1 MNEKPPP
8 KHVRRYA
15 EELIESAMQLGAI
28 LDHMYRHESDFPDA
42 PPPPVVLVNLVADTI
57 AHQGAI
63 PDSQLKT
70 ARKALSKTTDLI
82 EHEIFL
88 VDPPGMNGTPAGP
101 SLN

>member
-1 MNEKPPP
+1 MNKKPPL

-15 EELIESAMQLGAI
+15 EELIESAMQLSAI

-42 PPPPVVLVNLVADTI
+42 PPPPLVLVSLVADTI
-57 AHQGAI
+57 AHQAAI
-63 PDSQLKT
+63 PDSQLKS
-70 ARKALSKTTDLI
+70 ARKTLSKTTDLI

-101 SLN
+101 NLN